1 MSKINTLRIINLNYN
16 NNAIRIDD
24 ESFHLATESTLLSLR
39 NGGGKSVLVQMMTA
53 PFVQKRYRDTK
64 DRPFKSY
71 FTTSKP
77 THILVEWQLDG
88 GAGYV
93 LTGMMVR
100 KKQDQGDEQGQE
112 ELEILTYIHE
122 YTHRSPYDI
131 HRMPLV
137 EQQNEQKKLKGFLE
151 VKKLLE
157 ELKKDKTYSF
167 NYYDLNQPTQARR
180 YFEHLKEYKI
190 DHKEWESIIKKIN
203 FEESGLSK
211 LFAEAK
217 DEKGLVEKW
226 FLPTIEDKL
235 TKEEGKIKK
244 FTELV
249 VKYIHQYK
257 ANQSKIQRKGTI
269 DAFKEEAQ
277 VLIEGGT
284 QLQGELQ
291 QVRAIEKSIAQL
303 IQYLIAAAKESD
315 KEQKALEL
323 HMEEIEEMIRQI
335 DYEALSYEIYNLED
349 EKTKEYEAVTA
360 FEDEISHQEVTKASL
375 TKRKNSQECAK
386 LYKAYT
392 EASKEVQEW
401 ENALEMMKQK
411 DKDLTPERDQIGCSL
426 RCHYEETLKHKNE
439 ALHHIE
445 QQIQEGK
452 KERTRLA
459 QHITSLNEMKNKS
472 SLKKG
477 QLLEQIKQF
486 GRLEET
492 FNSTYQDN
500 FSRNIM
506 GEYEEGFLE
515 DKLENRKRYEEKLE
529 KTIAQLKNTRE
540 EQEEKLK
547 AGSRDVQDLEKALWQ
562 EEESKKQVQKQ
573 IAIYDQELEERG
585 AAIKY
590 IDLAKDLVF
599 EEEKIMEAFDHKLGQ
614 LSTERRELESELEK
628 KEEDY
633 QKLKTGK
640 ILEIPKALEDKL
652 KSQDIHYVYGMDW
665 LKHNYKSLEEN
676 EKLVA
681 SNPFIPYAL
690 IMPQKD
696 LVKLQGEALD
706 LYTSFPIPIIKK
718 EDLEQQE
725 KRKGNKVYTLEKV
738 SFIIAFN
745 QKLLDEKGLEE
756 LLEAK
761 AAQLSQLKERLARKK
776 EDLSF
781 YEGKKNL
788 ILYQKVNKDNYQEA
802 GKKLEAHTQE
812 IERKKEQLNTLRKAN
827 ALLEDAQKD
836 LEEKLKDA
844 ENTLR
849 AIQRQLH
856 DLQQLLKAYLHYYKQ
871 KKELEKL
878 EKELKE
884 QADQICQAELNKAQ
898 LEEDYQKA
906 EEERANYNRGIDELK
921 DKLTKFEG
929 YTQGERLLK
938 DIEDLEARYNS
949 ITEKIQGDQLLLE
962 KNLEKAQ
969 GRFKQAENELMDKQ
983 EEYQLIEED
992 YRTLFYDRFLEAEI
1006 KKELVAVEEKMKD
1019 LASKQS
1025 ESKIQIAKLETKIEN
1040 QMKALEEKVRET
1052 APKPRSLIKAMDF
1065 GAARRQ
1071 KGQELSRQ
1079 KELFKEILNKQKEY
1093 KDNLGYLKEY
1103 EYLLAPQEESLPTL
1117 PDIKVEELST
1127 LRGKLLRDY
1136 KVGKEEAHK
1145 KQRQVEQNLER
1156 IMRKECFKDDFFSI
1170 PLENLELLTETPDIF
1185 LEQLEMTL
1193 TSYNDLI
1200 AKLEVDIAM
1209 IGEEKEKVLEILL
1222 QYIQEVHQ
1230 HMGKIDKNSTITIRN
1245 RTIKMLKLLL
1255 PKWEEQENLYKQ
1267 RLRDFLDLLTDR
1279 GIQNLEKNEQI
1290 EELVGSQIT
1299 TKNLYNDVVGIGNIE
1314 IKLYKIEEE
1323 REYPISW
1330 ADVSKNSGGEGFLSA
1345 FVILSSLLSFMR
1357 RDDTDIFAEYEDGK
1371 VLVMDNPFAQTNAE
1385 HLLKPLMDIAKKSNT
1400 QLICLSGL
1408 GGESIY
1414 NRFDNIYV
1422 LNLISSRLKNGTQ
1435 YLRSEHKK
1443 GEDRED
1449 LVATHMKIEDVEQ
1462 IQLF

>member
-1 MSKINTLRIINLNYN
+1 MSKINSLRIINLNYN

-24 ESFHLATESTLLSLR
+24 ESFNLATESTLLSLR

-71 FTTSKP
+71 FTSPRP

-100 KKQDQGDEQGQE
+100 KKQDQGDEQSQE

-122 YTHRSPYDI
+122 YTHGNPYDI
-131 HRMPLV
+131 HHMPLV
-137 EQQNEQKKLKGFLE
+137 EEQNEQKKLKGFLE

-157 ELKKDKTYSF
+157 ELKKDKTYPF

-211 LFAEAK
+211 LFADAK

-235 TKEEGKIKK
+235 TKEEGKMKK

-257 ANQSKIQRKGTI
+257 ANKSKIQRKATI

-277 VLIEGGT
+277 WLMEGAN
-284 QLQGELQ
+284 QLQGQLT
-291 QVRAIEKSIAQL
+291 QVKNIEKSIADL
-303 IQYLIAAAKESD
+303 IQYLKTAACQSEE
-315 KEQKALEL
+315 EQKALEF
-323 HMEEIEEMIRQI
+323 HMQEIEEMIRQI
-335 DYEALSYEIYNLED
+335 DYEALSYEIYSLED
-349 EKTKEYEAVTA
+349 EKAKEYEAVTA
-360 FEDEISHQEVTKASL
+360 LKEDMSHQEVLKISL

-392 EASKEVQEW
+392 QSSKDVQEC
-401 ENALEMMKQK
+401 ENALEIIKQK
-411 DKDLTPERDQIGCSL
+411 DKDLTPERDHIGYSL
-426 RCHYEETLKHKNE
+426 RCYYEENLNHKNE
-439 ALHHIE
+439 ALHDLE
-445 QQIQEGK
+445 QHIQEGK

-459 QHITSLNEMKNKS
+459 QHITSLNDMKNKGS
-472 SLKKG
+472 MEKG
-477 QLLEQIKQF
+477 KLLEQINQF

-500 FSRNIM
+500 LSRNIM

-515 DKLENRKRYEEKLE
+515 DKLHDKQRHEEKLE
-529 KTIAQLKNTRE
+529 KNIAQLKNTRE
-540 EQEEKLK
+540 DYEEKLK
-547 AGSRDVQDLEKALWQ
+547 VGKRDVQDLEKALWHQ
-562 EEESKKQVQKQ
+562 EEGERQLQKQ
-573 IAIYDQELEERG
+573 MEIYNQELEERT

-590 IDLAKDLVF
+590 IDLAKDQVF
-599 EEEKIMEAFDHKLGQ
+599 EEEKIMEAFDHKLEQ
-614 LSTERRELESELEK
+614 LSTERRGLESEMEK

-652 KSQDIHYVYGMDW
+652 ISQDIHYVYGMDW

-676 EKLVA
+676 ERLVE

-690 IMPQKD
+690 IMPQKE
-696 LVKLQGEALD
+696 LVKLQGETLD

-725 KRKGNKVYTLEKV
+725 KREGNKIYTLERV

-745 QKLLDEKGLEE
+745 QKLLDEKGLFD
-756 LLEAK
+756 LLKAK
-761 AAQLSQLKERLARKK
+761 EMQLSQLREKLARKK

-788 ILYQKVNKDNYQEA
+788 IIYQKVNKDNYHEVEN
-802 GKKLEAHTQE
+802 KLRDYAKE
-812 IERKKEQLNTLRKAN
+812 IERQKGKLSALRQSN
-827 ALLEDAQKD
+827 VLLENQLKD
-836 LEEKLKDA
+836 IEEKLKST

-849 AIQRQLH
+849 EIQRQLK
-856 DLQQLLKAYLHYYKQ
+856 DLQELLKAYLQYYKQ

-878 EKELKE
+878 EKQMKQ
-884 QADQICQAELNKAQ
+884 QAEEVCQAELTKAK
-898 LEEDYQKA
+898 LDEDYKKA
-906 EEERANYNRGIDELK
+906 EQERANYNRSIDELK
-921 DKLTKFEG
+921 DKLTKFAG
-929 YTQGERLLK
+929 YTEGERLLK

-949 ITEKIQGDQLLLE
+949 ITQKIQGDQLLLE

-969 GRFKQAENELMDKQ
+969 NRFKQAEDELMYKQ
-983 EEYQLIEED
+983 AEYQLTEQD
-992 YRTLFYDRFLEAEI
+992 YRAILYDRFLEDEI
-1006 KKELVAVEEKMKD
+1006 KKELVDVEETIKD
-1019 LASKQS
+1019 LMDKQNNRTV
-1025 ESKIQIAKLETKIEN
+1025 QIAKLETRIEG
-1040 QMKALEEKVRET
+1040 QIKALEEKVGEVT
-1052 APKPRSLIKAMDF
+1052 PKPRDLIKAMDF
-1065 GAARRQ
+1065 RAAKRQ
-1071 KGQELSRQ
+1071 KNQELSRQ
-1079 KELFKEILNKQKEY
+1079 KELFTEMISQQKLY
-1093 KDNLGYLKEY
+1093 KDNLEYLKEY
-1103 EYLLAPQEESLPTL
+1103 DHLLAREEEIPPTL
-1117 PDIKVEELST
+1117 VEVKAEELST
-1127 LRGKLLRDY
+1127 LRGKLIRDY
-1136 KVGKEEAHK
+1136 KAGKEEAHK

-1170 PLENLELLTETPDIF
+1170 PLENLEMLTEAPDIF
-1185 LEQLEMTL
+1185 LEQLEIIL

-1222 QYIQEVHQ
+1222 QYIQDVHQ
-1230 HMGKIDKNSTITIRN
+1230 YMGKIDKNSTITIRN

-1255 PKWEEQENLYKQ
+1255 PKWEEQESLYRQ

-1279 GIQNLEKNEQI
+1279 GIQNLERNEQI
-1290 EELVGSQIT
+1290 EELIGSQIT

-1443 GEDRED
+1443 GEERED
-1449 LVATHMKIEDVEQ
+1449 LIATHMKIEEVEQ

>member
-100 KKQDQGDEQGQE
+100 KKQDQGDEQSQE

-122 YTHRSPYDI
+122 YTHRGPYDI
-131 HRMPLV
+131 HHIPLV
-137 EQQNEQKKLKGFLE
+137 ETQNEQKRLKGFIE

-157 ELKKDKTYSF
+157 ELKKDKNYPF
-167 NYYDLNQPTQARR
+167 NYYDLNQSTQARR
-180 YFEHLKEYKI
+180 YFEHLEEYKI
-190 DHKEWESIIKKIN
+190 NHKEWESIIKKIN
-203 FEESGLSK
+203 LEESGLSK

-217 DEKGLVEKW
+217 DEKGLIEKW

-235 TKEEGKIKK
+235 TKEEGRIKK

-257 ANQSKIQRKGTI
+257 ANQSKIQHKATI
-269 DAFKEEAQ
+269 DTFKEEAQ
-277 VLIEGGT
+277 VLIQEAT
-284 QLQGELQ
+284 QFQCELQ
-291 QVRAIEKSIAQL
+291 QMKAIEKSIAQF
-303 IQYLIAAAKESD
+303 IQYLTVANRDCE

-323 HMEEIEEMIRQI
+323 HMEEIEEMLRQI
-335 DYEALSYEIYNLED
+335 DYEALSYEFYSLED
-349 EKTKEYEAVTA
+349 EKLKEQETVTA
-360 FEDEISHQEVTKASL
+360 LKEEIGCQEATKASL

-392 EASKEVQEW
+392 EASKEVQEC
-401 ENALEMMKQK
+401 ENALEIMKQK
-411 DKDLTPERDQIGCSL
+411 DKDLTPERGRIGYSL
-426 RCHYEETLKHKNE
+426 RCYYEEALNHKNQ
-439 ALHHIE
+439 ALHDLEQHI
-445 QQIQEGK
+445 QATK
-452 KERTRLA
+452 KERLRLT

-472 SLKKG
+472 SQKKG

-486 GRLEET
+486 DRLEES
-492 FNSTYQDN
+492 FNSTYEAPL
-500 FSRNIM
+500 SRNIM

-515 DKLENRKRYEEKLE
+515 DKLEARKHHEEKLE
-529 KTIAQLKNTRE
+529 KTMAQLKNTRE

-547 AGSRDVQDLEKALWQ
+547 VGRRDVQDLEKALWQ
-562 EEESKKQVQKQ
+562 EEEGERQLQKQ
-573 IAIYDQELEERG
+573 LAIYNQELEERR
-585 AAIKY
+585 AAMKY
-590 IDLAKDLVF
+590 IDLAQDLVF
-599 EEEKIMEAFDHKLGQ
+599 EEEKIMVAFDHKLGQ
-614 LSTERRELESELEK
+614 LSAERRELESELEK
-628 KEEDY
+628 KEEAY

-640 ILEIPKALEDKL
+640 ILEIPKALEDRL

-696 LVKLQGEALD
+696 LAKLQGETLD

-718 EDLEQQE
+718 EDLEQQGNGE
-725 KRKGNKVYTLEKV
+725 GNKVYTLEKV

-756 LLEAK
+756 LLGAK
-761 AAQLSQLKERLARKK
+761 ALQLSQLQEKLARKK

-788 ILYQKVNKDNYQEA
+788 IFYQKVSKDNYHEA
-802 GKKLEAHTQE
+802 EKKLEAHTQG
-812 IERKKEQLNTLRKAN
+812 IERKKEELNALRQSN
-827 ALLEDAQKD
+827 ALLEKAQKD
-836 LEEKLKDA
+836 LEEKLKDT

-849 AIQRQLH
+849 TIQREH
-856 DLQQLLKAYLHYYKQ
+856 RDLQQLLKAYLQYYKQ

-878 EKELKE
+878 ETQLKQ
-884 QADQICQAELNKAQ
+884 QAEEVCQAELTKAQ
-898 LEEDYQKA
+898 LEEDYQRA
-906 EEERANYNRGIDELK
+906 EEERANYNRGIGELK

-969 GRFKQAENELMDKQ
+969 GRFKQAEDELMDKQ
-983 EEYQLIEED
+983 GEYQLTEQD

-1006 KKELVAVEEKMKD
+1006 KKELVAVKD
-1019 LASKQS
+1019 KIKGLESKINA
-1025 ESKIQIAKLETKIEN
+1025 SKIQIAKLETKMDGQI
-1040 QMKALEEKVRET
+1040 KALQEKVGET
-1052 APKPRSLIKAMDF
+1052 APKPRELIKAMDF
-1065 GAARRQ
+1065 KAVKRQ
-1071 KGQELSRQ
+1071 KNQELSRQ
-1079 KELFKEILNKQKEY
+1079 KELFKEVLNRQKQY
-1093 KDNLGYLKEY
+1093 KDNLEYLKEY
-1103 EYLLAPQEESLPTL
+1103 EYLSGAEEEAAPTL
-1117 PDIKVEELST
+1117 LEIKVEELST

-1136 KVGKEEAHK
+1136 KAGKEEARK

-1156 IMRKECFKDDFFSI
+1156 IMRKECFKEDFFSI
-1170 PLENLELLTETPDIF
+1170 PLEKLEEITETPDIF
-1185 LEQLEMTL
+1185 LEQLENIL
-1193 TSYNDLI
+1193 SSYSDLI

-1222 QYIQEVHQ
+1222 EYIQEVHR

-1422 LNLISSRLKNGTQ
+1422 LNLISSRLKNGKQ

-1443 GEDRED
+1443 GDDLED

>member
-1 MSKINTLRIINLNYN
+1 MSKISRLRIINLNYN

-100 KKQDQGDEQGQE
+100 RKQDQDHEQSQE

-122 YTHRSPYDI
+122 YTHGNPYDV
-131 HRMPLV
+131 HHMPLV
-137 EQQNEQKKLKGFLE
+137 EMQNDQKKLKGFLE

-190 DHKEWESIIKKIN
+190 DHKEWESIIRKIN

-211 LFAEAK
+211 LFADAK
-217 DEKGLVEKW
+217 DEKGLIEKW

-235 TKEEGKIKK
+235 SKEEGRMKK

-249 VKYIHQYK
+249 VKYIYQYK
-257 ANQSKIQRKGTI
+257 ANKSKIQRKATI

-277 VLIEGGT
+277 ALIEGAN
-284 QLQGELQ
+284 QLQGELV
-291 QVRAIEKSIAQL
+291 QVKNIEKSIADL
-303 IQYLIAAAKESD
+303 IQYLKTAACQSEE
-315 KEQKALEL
+315 EQKALAL
-323 HMEEIEEMIRQI
+323 HMEEIEEMLRQI
-335 DYEALSYEIYNLED
+335 DYEALSYEIYSLED
-349 EKTKEYEAVTA
+349 EKAKEDEAITLLK
-360 FEDEISHQEVTKASL
+360 EEISHQEVLKASL
-375 TKRKNSQECAK
+375 VKRKNSQECAK

-392 EASKEVQEW
+392 QSSKDVQEC
-401 ENALEMMKQK
+401 ENALEIIKQK
-411 DKDLTPERDQIGCSL
+411 DKDLTPERDHIGYSL
-426 RCHYEETLKHKNE
+426 RCYYEETLNHKNE
-439 ALHHIE
+439 ALHDLE
-445 QQIQEGK
+445 QHIQEGK
-452 KERTRLA
+452 KERARLA
-459 QHITSLNEMKNKS
+459 QHITSLNDMKNKCS
-472 SLKKG
+472 QQKG
-477 QLLEQIKQF
+477 QLIEQINQF
-486 GRLEET
+486 GRLEEN
-492 FNSTYQDN
+492 FNSTYNDN
-500 FSRNIM
+500 LSRNIM
-506 GEYEEGFLE
+506 GEYEEGSLE
-515 DKLENRKRYEEKLE
+515 DKLHDKQRHQEKLE

-540 EQEEKLK
+540 DGEEKLK
-547 AGSRDVQDLEKALWQ
+547 VGRRDAQDLEKALWHK
-562 EEESKKQVQKQ
+562 EEGERQLQKQ
-573 IAIYDQELEERG
+573 MEGYNKELEERT

-590 IDLAKDLVF
+590 IDLAKDMVF

-614 LSTERRELESELEK
+614 LSTERRGLESELEK

-652 KSQDIHYVYGMDW
+652 KSQDIHYIYGMDW
-665 LKHNYKSLEEN
+665 LKHNHKPLEEN
-676 EKLVA
+676 EKLVE

-706 LYTSFPIPIIKK
+706 LYTSFPIPIIKR

-725 KRKGNKVYTLEKV
+725 KREDNKVYTLEKV

-745 QKLLDEKGLEE
+745 QKLLDEKGLLD
-756 LLEAK
+756 LLASKEV
-761 AAQLSQLKERLARKK
+761 QLSQLKEKLARKK
-776 EDLSF
+776 EDISF

-788 ILYQKVNKDNYQEA
+788 VLYQKVNKGSYHEA
-802 GKKLEAHTQE
+802 EKKLEDYAKETQ
-812 IERKKEQLNTLRKAN
+812 RQKEQLNALRQGN
-827 ALLEDAQKD
+827 ALLENEQKD
-836 LEEKLKDA
+836 IEEKLKGA
-844 ENTLR
+844 ENSLKE
-849 AIQRQLH
+849 IQRQLK
-856 DLQQLLKAYLHYYKQ
+856 DLQQLGEAYIQYYKQ
-871 KKELEKL
+871 KKALEKL
-878 EKELKE
+878 EKQLKE
-884 QADQICQAELNKAQ
+884 QAEEVCHAELTKAR
-898 LEEDYQKA
+898 LEEEYQKA
-906 EEERANYNRGIDELK
+906 EQERANYNRSIDEIR

-929 YTQGERLLK
+929 YTKGERLLK

-969 GRFKQAENELMDKQ
+969 SRFKQAEDELMHKQ
-983 EEYQLIEED
+983 GEYQLTEQD
-992 YRTLFYDRFLEAEI
+992 YRTILYDRFLEDEI
-1006 KKELVAVEEKMKD
+1006 KKELVGVEKAIKNLTD
-1019 LASKQS
+1019 KQNDS
-1025 ESKIQIAKLETKIEN
+1025 NIQIAKLETKIEG
-1040 QMKALEEKVRET
+1040 QLKALKEKVGEVV
-1052 APKPRSLIKAMDF
+1052 PKPRALIKVIDF
-1065 GAARRQ
+1065 KGARRE
-1071 KGQELSRQ
+1071 KKQELSRQ
-1079 KELFKEILNKQKEY
+1079 KDTFKEVLNKQKQY
-1093 KDNLGYLKEY
+1093 KDNLEYLKEY
-1103 EYLLAPQEESLPTL
+1103 EHLLAPGEEAELTL
-1117 PDIKVEELST
+1117 PEIKVEELST
-1127 LRGKLLRDY
+1127 LRGKLIRDY

-1145 KQRQVEQNLER
+1145 KQRQVEQSLER
-1156 IMRKECFKDDFFSI
+1156 IMRQERFKDDFFSI
-1170 PLENLELLTETPDIF
+1170 PLENLEILTETPDIF
-1185 LEQLEMTL
+1185 LEQLEITL

-1200 AKLEVDIAM
+1200 AKLEIDIAM
-1209 IGEEKEKVLEILL
+1209 IGEEKEKVLEVLL
-1222 QYIQEVHQ
+1222 QYIQDVHQ

-1279 GIQNLEKNEQI
+1279 GIQNLERNEQI

-1299 TKNLYNDVVGIGNIE
+1299 TKNLYNDVVDIGNIE

-1422 LNLISSRLKNGTQ
+1422 LNLVSSRLKNGTQ

-1443 GEDRED
+1443 GEERED
-1449 LVATHMKIEDVEQ
+1449 LVATHMKIEEVEQ

>member
-1 MSKINTLRIINLNYN
+1 MSKINVLRIINLNYN

-24 ESFHLATESTLLSLR
+24 ESFHLCAESTLLSLR
-39 NGGGKSVLVQMMTA
+39 NGGGKSVLVQMMMA

-71 FTTSKP
+71 FATSRP

-100 KKQDQGDEQGQE
+100 KKQEQGEEQSQE
-112 ELEILTYIHE
+112 DLEILTYIHE
-122 YTHRSPYDI
+122 YRHPGPYDVQQ
-131 HRMPLV
+131 MPLV
-137 EQQNEQKKLKGFLE
+137 EEHNEQKKLKGFLE

-157 ELKKDKTYSF
+157 ELKKDKTYQF
-167 NYYDLNQPTQARR
+167 NYYDLNQPSQARR
-180 YFEHLKEYKI
+180 YFDHLKEYKI
-190 DHKEWESIIKKIN
+190 DHKEWESIIKKVN
-203 FEESGLSK
+203 LEESGLSK
-211 LFAEAK
+211 LFADAK
-217 DEKGLVEKW
+217 DEKGLIEKW

-235 TKEEGKIKK
+235 TKEEGRMKK

-249 VKYIHQYK
+249 IKYIHQYK
-257 ANQSKIQRKGTI
+257 ANQSKIQRKATI

-277 VLIEGGT
+277 VLIEGAS
-284 QLQGELQ
+284 QLQGELA
-291 QVRAIEKSIAQL
+291 QVRDLEKSIAQL
-303 IQYLIAAAKESD
+303 IQYLRVVFGQGE
-315 KEQKALEL
+315 KEQKALEFTL
-323 HMEEIEEMIRQI
+323 QEIEEMIRQI
-335 DYEALSYEIYNLED
+335 DYEALSYEIYSLED
-349 EKTKEYEAVTA
+349 EKAKENEAVMG
-360 FEDEISHQEVTKASL
+360 FKEEVSHQEAIKASL

-386 LYKAYT
+386 LYRAYT
-392 EASKEVQEW
+392 QSSRDVQEC
-401 ENALEMMKQK
+401 ENALEMIKQK
-411 DKDLTPERDQIGCSL
+411 DKDLTPERDNIGYSL
-426 RCHYEETLKHKNE
+426 KCYYEEALKRKNE
-439 ALHHIE
+439 ALHDLE
-445 QQIQEGK
+445 QHIQEGK
-452 KERTRLA
+452 KERIRLT
-459 QHITSLNEMKNKS
+459 QQITSLNEAKTRCS
-472 SLKKG
+472 IKKG

-486 GRLEET
+486 ERLEEN
-492 FNSTYQDN
+492 FNTIYHDN
-500 FSRNIM
+500 LSRNII

-515 DKLENRKRYEEKLE
+515 NKLDDKQHHQEKLE
-529 KTIAQLKNTRE
+529 KTITQLKNARE
-540 EQEEKLK
+540 DHEVKLK
-547 AGSRDVQDLEKALWQ
+547 AGERDVQDLEKALWHQ
-562 EEESKKQVQKQ
+562 EEGKKQLQKQ
-573 IAIYDQELEERG
+573 LQVYDQELEERT

-590 IDLAKDLVF
+590 IDLDKYQVF
-599 EEEKIMEAFDHKLGQ
+599 EEEKIMKAFDHKLGQ
-614 LSTERRELESELEK
+614 LGIERRGLESEIEK

-652 KSQDIHYVYGMDW
+652 KSQDIHYIYGMDW

-676 EKLVA
+676 EKLVE

-696 LVKLQGEALD
+696 LVRLQSDSLD
-706 LYTSFPIPIIKK
+706 LYTSFPIPIIRK

-725 KRKGNKVYTLEKV
+725 KREGNEVYTLEKV

-745 QKLLDEKGLEE
+745 QKLLDEKGLED
-756 LLEAK
+756 LLKSKEEH
-761 AAQLSQLKERLARKK
+761 LSQLKEKLIRKK
-776 EDLSF
+776 EDITF

-788 ILYQKVNKDNYQEA
+788 IVYQKVNKDNYYEA
-802 GKKLEAHTQE
+802 QKKLEEHTAD
-812 IERKKEQLNTLRKAN
+812 IEGKKEQLSELYKAN
-827 ALLEDAQKD
+827 ALLIQQQKD
-836 LEEKLKDA
+836 REESLKGA
-844 ENTLR
+844 ESILKE
-849 AIQRQLH
+849 IQRELK
-856 DLQQLLKAYLHYYKQ
+856 DLQQLTREYISYCKQ
-871 KKELEKL
+871 KKELAEL
-878 EKELKE
+878 DRQLKE
-884 QADQICQAELNKAQ
+884 QDKEVYQAELTKER

-906 EEERANYNRGIDELK
+906 EQERANGNRELDELK
-921 DKLTKFEG
+921 DKLTKFQS
-929 YTQGERLLK
+929 YTKGERLLK

-949 ITEKIQGDQLLLE
+949 ITEKIQGDQVLLE

-969 GRFKQAENELMDKQ
+969 SRFKQAEDELMHKQ
-983 EEYQLIEED
+983 EEYQLTEQD
-992 YRTLFYDRFLEAEI
+992 YRLISYDRFLEDEI
-1006 KKELVAVEEKMKD
+1006 KKELVGVEEQIKNLTD
-1019 LASKQS
+1019 KQND
-1025 ESKIQIAKLETKIEN
+1025 SKIQIAKLETKIEG
-1040 QMKALEEKVRET
+1040 QLKALEEKVGEV
-1052 APKPRSLIKAMDF
+1052 APKSRNLIKVVDF
-1065 GAARRQ
+1065 KAARRE
-1071 KGQELSRQ
+1071 KKQELSRQ
-1079 KELFKEILNKQKEY
+1079 KETLKEVLNQQKQY
-1093 KDNLGYLKEY
+1093 KDNLEYLKEY
-1103 EYLLAPQEESLPTL
+1103 EHLLAAEEDVAPTL
-1117 PDIKVEELST
+1117 PEIKVEELST
-1127 LRGKLLRDY
+1127 LRGKLIRDY

-1145 KQRQVEQNLER
+1145 KQRQVEQSLER
-1156 IMRKECFKDDFFSI
+1156 IMRQERFKDDFFSI
-1170 PLENLELLTETPDIF
+1170 PLENLEILTAIPDTF
-1185 LEQLEMTL
+1185 LEQLEITL

-1200 AKLEVDIAM
+1200 AKLEIDIAM
-1209 IGEEKEKVLEILL
+1209 IGEEKEKVLEVLL
-1222 QYIQEVHQ
+1222 QYIQDVHQ

-1267 RLRDFLDLLTDR
+1267 RLRDFLDLLTER

-1422 LNLISSRLKNGTQ
+1422 LNLVSSRLKNGTQ

-1443 GEDRED
+1443 GEERED
-1449 LVATHMKIEDVEQ
+1449 LVATHMKIEAVEQ